1 MLRREIE
8 NLKLQTSSVNSSA
21 NDQMINLRNEVE
33 TLKAKLRVEQ
43 DARKTAQGVSKELQ
57 MKLDRL
63 RIKVAQK
70 KAKFEIKDLE
80 EIQKRYREE
89 SQADLENK
97 LAQVNQFLHEQQM
110 RNEKLDRLK
119 AENYQ
124 NDLKYQVK
132 RIAELEAENARY
144 RDNSFGIE
152 YEKNSKYKDLYRQE
166 TSARE
171 KADNESSQMRKR
183 LMEIEDR
190 LATSERR
197 NNLSQTYLNQSFGG
211 NTSGYGTSRYDTHRL
226 NSSLLSASL
235 PLDTT
240 LRRMSPDLLST
251 QGLYSRVADA
261 VSRAE
266 MDSNVRASPL
276 RRI

>member
-1 MLRREIE
+1 
-8 NLKLQTSSVNSSA
+8 
-21 NDQMINLRNEVE
+21 
-33 TLKAKLRVEQ
+33 
-43 DARKTAQGVSKELQ
+43 
-57 MKLDRL
+57 
-63 RIKVAQK
+63 
-70 KAKFEIKDLE
+70 
-80 EIQKRYREE
+80 
-89 SQADLENK
+89 
-97 LAQVNQFLHEQQM
+97 
-110 RNEKLDRLK
+110 
-119 AENYQ
+119 
-124 NDLKYQVK
+124 
-132 RIAELEAENARY
+132 
-144 RDNSFGIE
+144 
-152 YEKNSKYKDLYRQE
+152 
-166 TSARE
+166 
-171 KADNESSQMRKR
+171 
-183 LMEIEDR
+183 MEIEDR

-240 LRRMSPDLLST
+240 LRRISPDLLST